1 MKKILVTV
9 LWAFLLSG
17 LYAQQDQPDIF
28 DLPEVY
34 VDVTLQSQAQLQ
46 QLAHQFSVD
55 KVVKKDGVYQVR
67 IWLGPHDYQNFL
79 NLGIKYTLYRPAEKW
94 GELTMATT
102 YEQMAS
108 WNKYPT
114 YQVYCDM
121 MDTFQTRFPSLCR
134 VDTILAA
141 TPNNHSLL
149 ACYVGS
155 NMDGHEQRPQFFYTS
170 TMHGDEQT
178 GFVMMLRLIDY
189 LLNNYTTDAQVQ
201 NIMDN
206 VDLWI
211 CPVENPDGMY
221 ARNDNTMGGSSWSG
235 SGSTRANAHGVDL
248 NRNYP
253 QAGQPAKS
261 YEPEIQGMID
271 FASQHHF
278 VMSANFHGGAELY
291 NFPWDSWTT
300 YQVSHADLDWWWYM
314 GRAFAD
320 TCHKYGSNGYFT
332 EETNGVT
339 PGGDWY
345 VIDGSRQDYMNYYQ
359 HCREVTIEISE
370 DKSPSGSQLPQ
381 FWTNLKHSLLNYIEE
396 CLNGFNG
403 TVTDSITGD
412 PLEALVFIQN
422 HDINYSEVYSHLP
435 EGKYYRPIKSGTYMV
450 TFSAEGYNSKMIQVT
465 TTDGVAQQLDVQLVP
480 EGYVPDTSG
489 GGGGGPEDAIE
500 LYASQQMLVYPDPIG
515 NVMHIRANKQWQT
528 ADAVLFDATGRQVIN
543 FKMTGETTTVD
554 VSKLAKGTYF
564 VRVYNAATNDT
575 KTITV
580 VKR

>member
-1 MKKILVTV
+1 MKRILVAV
-9 LWAFLLSG
+9 LCVFMLGG
-17 LYAQQDQPDIF
+17 LFAQPNQPDIF
-28 DLPEVY
+28 TLPEVY

-67 IWLGPHDYQNFL
+67 IWLGPRDYQNFL
-79 NLGIKYTLYRPAEKW
+79 NLGIKYTLYRPAAKW

-114 YQVYCDM
+114 YSVYCAM

-155 NMDGHEQRPQFFYTS
+155 NMSGAAQRPQFFYTS

-201 NIMDN
+201 HIMDN

-221 ARNDNTMGGSSWSG
+221 ARNDNSMGGSSWSG

-253 QAGQPAKS
+253 EVGQPAKN
-261 YEPEIQGMID
+261 YEPEIQAMMD

-300 YQVSHADLDWWWYM
+300 NQVPHADESWWWLQ

-381 FWTNLKHSLLNYIEE
+381 FWTNLKHSLLNYVEE

-403 TVTDSITGD
+403 AVTDSVTGE

-435 EGKYYRPIKSGTYMV
+435 EGKYYRPIKAGTYTV
-450 TFSAEGYNSKMIQVT
+450 TYSAEGYVSKTVQVT
-465 TTDGVAQQLDVQLVP
+465 TTDGTTQQVDVQLVP
-480 EGYVPDTSG
+480 EGYVPG
-489 GGGGGPEDAIE
+489 GGDDAVDVRS
-500 LYASQQMLVYPDPIG
+500 SQQLVVYPDPVG
-515 NVMHIRANKQWQT
+515 NVMQIRADGQWQN
-528 ADAVLFDATGRQVIN
+528 AEAVIYDATGRQVMN
-543 FKMTGETTTVD
+543 FKLTGENTSVE

-564 VRVYNAATNDT
+564 VQVRNTLTGEV
-575 KTITV
+575 KTVTV
-580 VKR
+580 VKN

>member
-9 LWAFLLSG
+9 LCAFILSG

-28 DLPEVY
+28 NLPEVY

-55 KVVKKDGVYQVR
+55 KVMKKDGAYQVR

-79 NLGIKYTLYRPAEKW
+79 NLGIKYTIYRPNTKW

-114 YQVYCDM
+114 YSVYCAM

-141 TPNNHSLL
+141 TPNSHSLL

-201 NIMDN
+201 HIMDN

-221 ARNDNTMGGSSWSG
+221 ARNDNSMGGSSWGG

-253 QAGQPAKS
+253 EVGQPTKN
-261 YEPEIQGMID
+261 YEPEIQGMMD

-278 VMSANFHGGAELY
+278 VMSANLHGGAELY

-300 YQVSHADLDWWWYM
+300 NQVSHADLDWWWYM

-359 HCREVTIEISE
+359 HCREVTLEISE

-403 TVTDSITGD
+403 TVTDSITGE

-435 EGKYYRPIKSGTYMV
+435 EGKYYRPIKSGTYTV
-450 TFSAEGYNSKMIQVT
+450 TFSADGYVSKTVQVT
-465 TTDGVAQQLDVQLVP
+465 TTDGTAQQIDVQLVP
-480 EGYVPDTSG
+480 EGYVPDPG
-489 GGGGGPEDAIE
+489 EAVE
-500 LYASQQMLVYPDPIG
+500 LFASQQLLVYPDPVG
-515 NVMHIRANKQWQT
+515 NTMNVRVNGQWQN
-528 ADAVLFDATGRQVIN
+528 AEVLVYDASGRQVMRFN
-543 FKMTGETTTVD
+543 LTGENTMVE

-564 VRVYNAATNDT
+564 VQLRNSVTGEA
-575 KTITV
+575 KTLTV
-580 VKR
+580 VKN

>member
-9 LWAFLLSG
+9 LCAFILSG

-28 DLPEVY
+28 NLPEVY

-55 KVVKKDGVYQVR
+55 KVMKKDGAYQVR

-79 NLGIKYTLYRPAEKW
+79 NLGIKYTIYRPNTKW

-114 YQVYCDM
+114 YSVYCAM

-141 TPNNHSLL
+141 TPNSHSLL

-201 NIMDN
+201 HIMDN

-221 ARNDNTMGGSSWSG
+221 ARNDNSMGGSSWGG

-253 QAGQPAKS
+253 EVGQPTKN
-261 YEPEIQGMID
+261 YEPEIQGMMD

-278 VMSANFHGGAELY
+278 VMSANLHGGAELY
-291 NFPWDSWTT
+291 NFPWDLWTT
-300 YQVSHADLDWWWYM
+300 NQVSHADLDWWWYM

-332 EETNGVT
+332 EETSGVT

-359 HCREVTIEISE
+359 HCREVTLEISE

-403 TVTDSITGD
+403 TVTDSITGE
-412 PLEALVFIQN
+412 PLEAMVFIQN

-435 EGKYYRPIKSGTYMV
+435 EGKYYRPIKSGTYTV
-450 TFSAEGYNSKMIQVT
+450 TFSADGYVSKTVQVT
-465 TTDGVAQQLDVQLVP
+465 TTDGTAQQIDVQLVP
-480 EGYVPDTSG
+480 EGYVPDPG
-489 GGGGGPEDAIE
+489 EAVE
-500 LYASQQMLVYPDPIG
+500 LFASQQLLVYPDPVG
-515 NVMHIRANKQWQT
+515 NTMNVRVNGQWQN
-528 ADAVLFDATGRQVIN
+528 AEVLVYDASGRQVMRFN
-543 FKMTGETTTVD
+543 LTGENTMVE

-564 VRVYNAATNDT
+564 VQLRNSVTGEA
-575 KTITV
+575 KTLTV
-580 VKR
+580 VKN

>member
-1 MKKILVTV
+1 MKK
-9 LWAFLLSG
+9 FLLAVLCTFLFCG
-17 LYAQQDQPDIF
+17 LFAQQNQTSIF
-28 DLPEVY
+28 SLPEAY
-34 VDVTLQSQAQLQ
+34 VDVTLHSPAQLQ

-79 NLGIKYTLYRPAEKW
+79 NLGIKYTLYQPAEKW

-114 YQVYCDM
+114 YSVYCAM

-134 VDTILAA
+134 VDTILAS

-155 NMDGHEQRPQFFYTS
+155 NLDGAQQRPQFFYTS

-189 LLNNYTTDAQVQ
+189 LLNNYTTDPQVQ
-201 NIMDN
+201 HIMDN

-221 ARNDNTMGGSSWSG
+221 ASSDNSMGGG
-235 SGSTRANAHGVDL
+235 SYWNPGSTRSNANGVDL

-253 QAGQPAKS
+253 EVGQPAKS
-261 YEPEIQGMID
+261 YEPEIQGMMD

-278 VMSANFHGGAELY
+278 VMSANFHGGSELY
-291 NFPWDSWTT
+291 NFPWDSWTS
-300 YQVSHADLDWWWYM
+300 YQVPHADESWWWLM

-320 TCHKYGSNGYFT
+320 TCHKYGSNGYFMD
-332 EETNGVT
+332 EDNGVT

-381 FWTNLKHSLLNYIEE
+381 FWNSLKHSLLNYIEE

-403 TVTDSITGD
+403 TVTDSITGE

-435 EGKYYRPIKSGTYMV
+435 EGKYYRPIKAGSYSVTY
-450 TFSAEGYNSKMIQVT
+450 SAEGYVSKTVQVT
-465 TTDGVAQQLDVQLVP
+465 TTDGAAQQVDVQLVP
-480 EGYVPDTSG
+480 EGYVPG
-489 GGGGGPEDAIE
+489 GGEAVE
-500 LYASQQMLVYPDPIG
+500 LHAFQQLLVYPDPVG
-515 NVMHIRANKQWQT
+515 NTMNVRVSGQWQN
-528 ADAVLFDATGRQVIN
+528 AEAVIYDATGRQVLGFN
-543 FKMTGETTTVD
+543 LTGENTSVD
-554 VSKLAKGTYF
+554 VSKLTKGSYFLQVRNNVTGEAKTL
-564 VRVYNAATNDT
+564 
-575 KTITV
+575 TV
-580 VKR
+580 VKN

>member
-1 MKKILVTV
+1 MKKFLGAILCSFM
-9 LWAFLLSG
+9 LCG
-17 LYAQQDQPDIF
+17 LFAQQNQPPLF
-28 DLPEVY
+28 SMPEAY
-34 VDVTLQSQAQLQ
+34 VDVTLQSPAQLQ

-55 KVVKKDGVYQVR
+55 KVVKNNGVYQVR
-67 IWLGPHDYQNFL
+67 LWLGPHDYQNFL
-79 NLGIKYTLYRPAEKW
+79 NLGIAYTLYRRDGKW

-114 YQVYCDM
+114 YSVYCAM
-121 MDTFQTRFPSLCR
+121 LDTFQRRFPTLCR

-141 TPNNHSLL
+141 TPNNHSLF

-155 NMDGHEQRPQFFYTS
+155 NLDGSEQRPQFFYTS

-178 GFVMMLRLIDY
+178 GFVMLLHLIDY
-189 LLNNYTTDAQVQ
+189 LLNNYTTDPQAQH
-201 NIMDN
+201 IMDN

-221 ARNDNTMGGSSWSG
+221 ARSDNSMGGASWSG

-253 QAGQPAKS
+253 EVGQPAKN

-278 VMSANFHGGAELY
+278 VMSANLHGGAELY
-291 NFPWDSWTT
+291 NFPWDYWTT
-300 YQVSHADLDWWWYM
+300 NQVPHADESWWWLM

-320 TCHKYGSNGYFT
+320 TCHEYGSNGYFT
-332 EETNGVT
+332 EEYDGVT

-359 HCREVTIEISE
+359 HCREVTLEISE

-381 FWTNLKHSLLNYIEE
+381 FWTSLKHSLLNYIEE

-403 TVTDSITGD
+403 TVTDSVTGE

-435 EGKYYRPIKSGTYMV
+435 EGKYYRPIKAGTYTV
-450 TFSAEGYNSKMIQVT
+450 TYSAEGYVSKTVQVT
-465 TTDGVAQQLDVQLVP
+465 TTDGTAQQVDVQLVP
-480 EGYVPDTSG
+480 EGYVAV
-489 GGGGGPEDAIE
+489 DAHS
-500 LYASQQMLVYPDPIG
+500 LQQLLVYPDPVG
-515 NVMHIRANKQWQT
+515 NTMNIRADGQWQN
-528 ADAVLFDATGRQVIN
+528 AEAVIYDATGRQVLS
-543 FKMTGETTTVD
+543 FTLAGENTSVD
-554 VSKLAKGTYF
+554 VTKLAKGSYF
-564 VRVYNAATNDT
+564 VQVRNTATGEV
-575 KTITV
+575 KTVTV
-580 VKR
+580 VKN

>member
-9 LWAFLLSG
+9 LCAFILSG

-28 DLPEVY
+28 NLPEVY

-55 KVVKKDGVYQVR
+55 KVMKKDGAYQVR

-79 NLGIKYTLYRPAEKW
+79 NLGIKYTIYRPNTKW

-114 YQVYCDM
+114 YSVYCAM

-141 TPNNHSLL
+141 TPNSHSLL

-201 NIMDN
+201 HIMDN

-221 ARNDNTMGGSSWSG
+221 ARNDNSMGGSSWGG

-253 QAGQPAKS
+253 EVGQPTKN
-261 YEPEIQGMID
+261 YEPEIQGMMD

-278 VMSANFHGGAELY
+278 VMSANLHGGAELY

-300 YQVSHADLDWWWYM
+300 NQVSHADLDWWWYM

-359 HCREVTIEISE
+359 HCREVTLEISE

-403 TVTDSITGD
+403 TVTDSITGE
-412 PLEALVFIQN
+412 PLEAMVFIQN

-435 EGKYYRPIKSGTYMV
+435 EGKYYRPIKSGTYTV
-450 TFSAEGYNSKMIQVT
+450 TFSADGYVSKTIQVT
-465 TTDGVAQQLDVQLVP
+465 TTDGTAQQIDVQLVP
-480 EGYVPDTSG
+480 EGYVPG
-489 GGGGGPEDAIE
+489 GEESVDVR
-500 LYASQQMLVYPDPIG
+500 LSQQLMVYPDPIG
-515 NVMHIRANKQWQT
+515 SVMQIRASGQWQT
-528 ADAVLFDATGRQVIN
+528 SEVAVFDATGRQVMSFN
-543 FKMTGETTTVD
+543 LTGENTTVE

-564 VRVYNAATNDT
+564 VQLRNIVTGEA
-575 KTITV
+575 KTLTV
-580 VKR
+580 VKN

>member
-1 MKKILVTV
+1 MKKILVIV
-9 LWAFLLSG
+9 LCAFMLSG

-28 DLPEVY
+28 NLPEVY

-55 KVVKKDGVYQVR
+55 KVVKKDGAYQVR

-79 NLGIKYTLYRPAEKW
+79 NLGIKYTLYRPDGKW
-94 GELTMATT
+94 GELTMANS

-121 MDTFQTRFPSLCR
+121 LDTFQTRFPSLCH

-141 TPNNHSLL
+141 TPNNHSLF
-149 ACYVGS
+149 ACHLGS
-155 NMDGHEQRPQFFYTS
+155 NLDGAQQRPQFFYTS

-189 LLNNYTTDAQVQ
+189 LLNNYTTDPQVQ

-221 ARNDNTMGGSSWSG
+221 ARNDNSMGGSSWGG

-248 NRNYP
+248 NRSYP
-253 QAGQPAKS
+253 VIGQPTKS
-261 YEPEIQGMID
+261 YEPEIQGMMD

-291 NFPWDSWTT
+291 NFPWDYWTT
-300 YQVSHADLDWWWYM
+300 NQVAHADESWWWLM

-359 HCREVTIEISE
+359 HCREVTLEISE
-370 DKSPSGSQLPQ
+370 NKSPSGSNLPQ

-396 CLNGFNG
+396 CLYGFNG
-403 TVTDSITGD
+403 AVTDSVTGE

-435 EGKYYRPIKSGTYMV
+435 EGKYYRPIKSGTYTV
-450 TFSAEGYNSKMIQVT
+450 TFSADGYVSKTIQVT
-465 TTDGVAQQLDVQLVP
+465 TTDGTAQQIDVQLVP
-480 EGYVPDTSG
+480 EGYVPDSG
-489 GGGGGPEDAIE
+489 EAVE
-500 LYASQQMLVYPDPIG
+500 LFASHQLLVYPDPVG
-515 NVMHIRANKQWQT
+515 NVMHIRADGQWQN
-528 ADAVLFDATGRQVIN
+528 AEAMVYDATGRQVMN
-543 FKMTGETTTVD
+543 FNLSGENTSVD

-564 VRVYNAATNDT
+564 VRVRNSATGEA
-575 KTITV
+575 KTMTI
-580 VKR
+580 VKN

>member
-9 LWAFLLSG
+9 LCAFILSG

-28 DLPEVY
+28 NLPEVY

-55 KVVKKDGVYQVR
+55 KVMKKDGAYQVR

-79 NLGIKYTLYRPAEKW
+79 NLGIKYTIYRPNTKW

-114 YQVYCDM
+114 YSVYCAM

-141 TPNNHSLL
+141 TPNSHSLL

-201 NIMDN
+201 HIMDN

-221 ARNDNTMGGSSWSG
+221 ARNDNSMGGSSWGG

-253 QAGQPAKS
+253 EVGQPTKN
-261 YEPEIQGMID
+261 YEPEIQGMMD

-278 VMSANFHGGAELY
+278 VMSANLHGGAELY

-300 YQVSHADLDWWWYM
+300 NQVSHADLDWWWYM

-359 HCREVTIEISE
+359 HCREVTLEISE

-403 TVTDSITGD
+403 TVTDSITRE
-412 PLEALVFIQN
+412 PLEAMVFIQN

-435 EGKYYRPIKSGTYMV
+435 EGKYYRPIKSGTYTV
-450 TFSAEGYNSKMIQVT
+450 TFSADGYVSKTIQVT
-465 TTDGVAQQLDVQLVP
+465 TTDGTAQQIDVQLVP
-480 EGYVPDTSG
+480 EGYVPG
-489 GGGGGPEDAIE
+489 GEESVDVR
-500 LYASQQMLVYPDPIG
+500 LSQQLMVYPDPIG
-515 NVMHIRANKQWQT
+515 SVMQIRASGQWQT
-528 ADAVLFDATGRQVIN
+528 SEVAVFDATGRQVMSFN
-543 FKMTGETTTVD
+543 LTGENTTVE

-564 VRVYNAATNDT
+564 VQLRNIVTGEA
-575 KTITV
+575 KTLTV
-580 VKR
+580 VKN

>member
-1 MKKILVTV
+1 MLTV
-9 LWAFLLSG
+9 FSFFAVALWAQEGRSVLFS
-17 LYAQQDQPDIF
+17 Y
-28 DLPEVY
+28 PEAY
-34 VDVTLQSQAQLQ
+34 VNVNLKSQKELQTLAR
-46 QLAHQFSVD
+46 QFSVD
-55 KVVKKDGVYQVR
+55 KVVENDGEYQVR
-67 IWLGPHDYQNFL
+67 LWLGPHDYESFL
-79 NLGIKYTLYRPAEKW
+79 SLGIPYTLYKSESKY
-94 GELTMATT
+94 GELSMATT

-114 YQVYCDM
+114 YSVYCAM

-155 NMDGHEQRPQFFYTS
+155 NLSGTVQRPQFFYTS
-170 TMHGDEQT
+170 TMHGDEQL

-189 LLNNYTTDAQVQ
+189 LLNNYMTDPQVQ
-201 NIMDN
+201 YIMDN

-221 ARNDNTMGGSSWSG
+221 ATSDNTMGGWSWGG

-253 QAGQPAKS
+253 EVGQSTKN
-261 YEPEIQGMID
+261 YEPEIQAMMD

-291 NFPWDSWTT
+291 NFPWDSWTVV
-300 YQVSHADLDWWWYM
+300 QNAHADLDWWWLM

-320 TCHKYGSNGYFT
+320 TCHHYGSNGYFT

-339 PGGDWY
+339 PGGNWY

-370 DKSPSGSQLPQ
+370 DKSPSASELPQ
-381 FWTNLKHSLLNYIEE
+381 FWTNLKHSLLNYVEE

-403 TVTDSITGD
+403 TVTDSITGE
-412 PLEALVFIQN
+412 PLEAEVFIQN
-422 HDINYSEVYSHLP
+422 HDINNSEVYSHLP
-435 EGKYYRPIKSGTYMV
+435 EGKYYRPVKAGHYNVS
-450 TFSAEGYNSKMIQVT
+450 FSAEGYVSKTVQVT
-465 TTDGVAQQLDVQLVP
+465 TVDGIAQLVDVQLVP

-489 GGGGGPEDAIE
+489 SGEGGGDEQAIINH
-500 LYASQQMLVYPDPIG
+500 ASRQFVVYPDPVG
-515 NVMHIRANKQWQT
+515 GVMHIKAADCWQS
-528 ADAVLFDATGRQVIN
+528 AEVVIYDIAGCQKFN
-543 FKMTGETTTVD
+543 FKLTGETTTVD
-554 VSKLAKGTYF
+554 VSNLAKGVYF
-564 VRVYNAATNDT
+564 VRVRNTDTNDT
-575 KTITV
+575 QTIPV
-580 VKR
+580 IKN

>member
-1 MKKILVTV
+1 MKK
-9 LWAFLLSG
+9 FLLAVLCTFLFCG
-17 LYAQQDQPDIF
+17 LFAQQNQTSIF
-28 DLPEVY
+28 SLPEAY
-34 VDVTLQSQAQLQ
+34 VDVTLHSPAQLQ

-79 NLGIKYTLYRPAEKW
+79 NLGIKYTLYQPTEKW
-94 GELTMATT
+94 GELSMATT

-114 YQVYCDM
+114 YSVYCAM
-121 MDTFQTRFPSLCR
+121 MDTFQHRFPTLCR

-149 ACYVGS
+149 ACYVGG
-155 NMDGHEQRPQFFYTS
+155 NLNGAQQRPQFFYTS

-189 LLNNYTTDAQVQ
+189 LLNNYTTDPQVQ
-201 NIMDN
+201 HIMDN

-221 ARNDNTMGGSSWSG
+221 ASSDNTMGGWSWSG
-235 SGSTRANAHGVDL
+235 SGSTRANANGVDL

-253 QAGQPAKS
+253 EVGQPAKN
-261 YEPEIQGMID
+261 YEPEIQAMID

-291 NFPWDSWTT
+291 NFPWDSWT
-300 YQVSHADLDWWWYM
+300 VSQNPHADLDWWWFQ
-314 GRAFAD
+314 GRVFAD

-370 DKSPSGSQLPQ
+370 DKSPSASQLPQ
-381 FWTNLKHSLLNYIEE
+381 FWNSLKHSLLNYVEE

-403 TVTDSITGD
+403 TVTDSITGA
-412 PLEALVFIQN
+412 PLEAEVFIQN
-422 HDINYSEVYSHLP
+422 HDIKFSEVYSYFP
-435 EGKYYRPIKSGTYMV
+435 EGKYYRPIKSGAYTV
-450 TFSAEGYNSKMIQVT
+450 TFSAEGYVSKTIQVT
-465 TTDGVAQQLDVQLVP
+465 TVDGSAQQVDVQLVP
-480 EGYVPDTSG
+480 EGYVPG
-489 GGGGGPEDAIE
+489 GDAVN
-500 LYASQQMLVYPDPIG
+500 AVAQQQLLVYPDPVG
-515 NVMHIRANKQWQT
+515 NVMHIRADGQWLT
-528 ADAVLFDATGRQVIN
+528 SDAVMYDATGRQVLN
-543 FKMTGETTTVD
+543 FKMEGKNATVD
-554 VSKLAKGTYF
+554 VSKLATGTYF
-564 VRVYNAATNDT
+564 VRFRNTAIGDS

-580 VKR
+580 VKK

>member
-1 MKKILVTV
+1 MKKFFVAV
-9 LWAFLLSG
+9 LCLFTLCG
-17 LYAQQDQPDIF
+17 LFAQQNQPSLF
-28 DLPEVY
+28 SLPEAY
-34 VDVTLQSQAQLQ
+34 VDVTLQSPAQLQ

-55 KVVKKDGVYQVR
+55 KVVKNNGVYQVR
-67 IWLGPHDYQNFL
+67 LWLGPRDYQNFL
-79 NLGIKYTLYRPAEKW
+79 DLGINYSLTPRTSRW

-108 WNKYPT
+108 WNRYPT
-114 YQVYCDM
+114 YSVYCAM
-121 MDTFQTRFPSLCR
+121 LDTFQRRFPTLCR

-141 TPNNHSLL
+141 TPNNHSLF

-155 NMDGHEQRPQFFYTS
+155 NLDGSEQRPQFFYTS

-178 GFVMMLRLIDY
+178 GFVMMLHLIDY
-189 LLNNYTTDAQVQ
+189 LLNNYTTDSQVQ
-201 NIMDN
+201 HIMDN

-221 ARNDNTMGGSSWSG
+221 ARNDNSMGGSSWSG

-253 QAGQPAKS
+253 EVGQPAKN

-271 FASQHHF
+271 FATQHHF
-278 VMSANFHGGAELY
+278 VMSANLHGGAELY

-300 YQVSHADLDWWWYM
+300 NQVPHADESWWWLM

-320 TCHKYGSNGYFT
+320 TCHRYGSNGYFT
-332 EETNGVT
+332 EENNGVT

-359 HCREVTIEISE
+359 HCREVTLEISE

-381 FWTNLKHSLLNYIEE
+381 FWTSLKHSLLNYIEE

-403 TVTDSITGD
+403 TVTDSVTGE

-435 EGKYYRPIKSGTYMV
+435 EGKYYRPIKAGTYTV
-450 TFSAEGYNSKMIQVT
+450 TYSAEGYVSKTVQVT
-465 TTDGVAQQLDVQLVP
+465 TTDGTAQQVDVQLVP
-480 EGYVPDTSG
+480 EGYVAV
-489 GGGGGPEDAIE
+489 DAYS
-500 LYASQQMLVYPDPIG
+500 LQQLLVYPDPVG
-515 NVMHIRANKQWQT
+515 NTMNIRADGQWQN
-528 ADAVLFDATGRQVIN
+528 AEAVIYDATGRQVLSFN
-543 FKMTGETTTVD
+543 LTGENTSVD
-554 VSKLAKGTYF
+554 VSKLAKGSYF
-564 VRVYNAATNDT
+564 LQVRNNVTGEA
-575 KTITV
+575 KTLTV
-580 VKR
+580 VKN

>member
-1 MKKILVTV
+1 MRKFFVAVICS
-9 LWAFLLSG
+9 FLFCG
-17 LYAQQDQPDIF
+17 LFAQQNQTPLF
-28 DLPEVY
+28 SLPEAY
-34 VDVTLQSQAQLQ
+34 VDVTLQSPVQLQ

-55 KVVKKDGVYQVR
+55 KVKKNIGAYQVR
-67 IWLGPHDYQNFL
+67 LWLGPQDYQNFL
-79 NLGIKYTLYRPAEKW
+79 DLGIPYVLSPRNAKY
-94 GELTMATT
+94 GELSMATT

-114 YQVYCDM
+114 YSVYCAM
-121 MDTFQTRFPSLCR
+121 MDTFQRRFPTLCR

-141 TPNNHSLL
+141 TPNSHSLF

-155 NMDGHEQRPQFFYTS
+155 NLDGSVQRPQFFYTS

-178 GFVMMLRLIDY
+178 GFVMMLHLIDY

-221 ARNDNTMGGSSWSG
+221 ASSDNTMGGWSWSG
-235 SGSTRANAHGVDL
+235 SGSTRANANGVDL

-253 QAGQPAKS
+253 EVGQPAKN
-261 YEPEIQGMID
+261 YEPEIQAMID

-291 NFPWDSWTT
+291 NFPWDSWT
-300 YQVSHADLDWWWYM
+300 VSQNPHADLDWWWLQ

-370 DKSPSGSQLPQ
+370 DKSPSASQLPQ
-381 FWTNLKHSLLNYIEE
+381 FWNSLKHSLLNYVEE

-403 TVTDSITGD
+403 TVTDSITGA
-412 PLEALVFIQN
+412 PLEAEVFIQN
-422 HDINYSEVYSHLP
+422 HDINFSEVYSYLP
-435 EGKYYRPIKSGTYMV
+435 EGKYYRPIKSGTYTV
-450 TFSAEGYNSKMIQVT
+450 TFSAEGYVSKTIQVT
-465 TTDGVAQQLDVQLVP
+465 TVDGSAQQVDVQLVP
-480 EGYVPDTSG
+480 EGYVPG
-489 GGGGGPEDAIE
+489 GGEAVNAVI
-500 LYASQQMLVYPDPIG
+500 QQQLLVYPDPVG
-515 NVMHIRANKQWQT
+515 NVMHIRADGQWQT
-528 ADAVLFDATGRQVIN
+528 SDAVMYDATGRQVLN
-543 FKMTGETTTVD
+543 FKMAGENTIVD
-554 VSKLAKGTYF
+554 VSKLATGTYF
-564 VRVYNAATNDT
+564 VRFRNTATGDS

>member
-9 LWAFLLSG
+9 LCAFILSG

-28 DLPEVY
+28 NLPEVY

-55 KVVKKDGVYQVR
+55 KVMKKDGAYQVR

-79 NLGIKYTLYRPAEKW
+79 NLGIKYTIYRPNTKW

-114 YQVYCDM
+114 YSVYCAM

-141 TPNNHSLL
+141 TPNSHSLL

-201 NIMDN
+201 HIMDN

-221 ARNDNTMGGSSWSG
+221 ARNDNSMGGSSWGG

-253 QAGQPAKS
+253 EVGQPTKN
-261 YEPEIQGMID
+261 YEPEILGMMD

-278 VMSANFHGGAELY
+278 VMSANLHGGAELY

-300 YQVSHADLDWWWYM
+300 NQVSHADLDWWWYM

-359 HCREVTIEISE
+359 HCREVTLEISE

-403 TVTDSITGD
+403 TVTDSITGE
-412 PLEALVFIQN
+412 PLEAMVFIQN

-435 EGKYYRPIKSGTYMV
+435 EGKYYRPIKSGTYTV
-450 TFSAEGYNSKMIQVT
+450 TFSADGYVSKTVQVT
-465 TTDGVAQQLDVQLVP
+465 TTDGTAQQIDVQLVP
-480 EGYVPDTSG
+480 EGYVPDPG
-489 GGGGGPEDAIE
+489 EAVE
-500 LYASQQMLVYPDPIG
+500 LFASQQLLVYPDPVG
-515 NVMHIRANKQWQT
+515 NTMNVRVNGQWQN
-528 ADAVLFDATGRQVIN
+528 AEVLVYDASGRQVMRFN
-543 FKMTGETTTVD
+543 LTGENTTVE

-564 VRVYNAATNDT
+564 VQLRNIVTGEA
-575 KTITV
+575 KTLTV
-580 VKR
+580 VKN

>member
-1 MKKILVTV
+1 MKKILVIV
-9 LWAFLLSG
+9 LCAFMLGG

-55 KVVKKDGVYQVR
+55 KVIKTDGDFHVR
-67 IWLGPHDYQNFL
+67 LWLGSRDYQSFL
-79 NLGIKYTLYRPAEKW
+79 NLGIPYVFSSRGAKY
-94 GELTMATT
+94 GELSMATT
-102 YEQMAS
+102 YEQMSS

-114 YQVYCDM
+114 YSVYCAM
-121 MDTFQTRFPSLCR
+121 MDTFQTRFPSLCK

-141 TPNNHSLL
+141 TPNNHSLF
-149 ACYVGS
+149 ACHLGS
-155 NMDGHEQRPQFFYTS
+155 NLDLSEQRPQFFYTS

-189 LLNNYTTDAQVQ
+189 MLNNYYTDAQVR

-221 ARNDNTMGGSSWSG
+221 ATSDNTMGGWSWGG

-253 QAGQPAKS
+253 AVGQPAKS
-261 YEPEIQGMID
+261 YEPEIQGMMD

-291 NFPWDSWTT
+291 NFPWDSWT
-300 YQVSHADLDWWWYM
+300 VSQNPHADLEWWWM
-314 GRAFAD
+314 QGRVFAD
-320 TCHKYGSNGYFT
+320 TCHKYGSSGYFT
-332 EETNGVT
+332 EENNGVT

-381 FWTNLKHSLLNYIEE
+381 FWASLKHSLLNYVEE

-403 TVTDSITGD
+403 TVTDSITGE
-412 PLEALVFIQN
+412 PLEAQVYIQN
-422 HDINYSEVYSHLP
+422 HDMNFSEVYSYLP
-435 EGKYYRPIKSGTYMV
+435 EGKYYRPIKSGTYNV
-450 TFSAEGYNSKMIQVT
+450 TYSAEGYVSKTIQVT
-465 TTDGVAQQLDVQLVP
+465 TTDGMAQQIDVQLVP
-480 EGYVPDTSG
+480 EGYVPDPG
-489 GGGGGPEDAIE
+489 EAVE
-500 LYASQQMLVYPDPIG
+500 LFVSQQLLIYPDPVG
-515 NVMHIRANKQWQT
+515 NTMNVRVNEQWQN
-528 ADAVLFDATGRQVIN
+528 AEAMVFDATGRQVMSFN
-543 FKMTGETTTVD
+543 LTGENTTVD
-554 VSKLAKGTYF
+554 VSKLTKGTYF
-564 VRVYNAATNDT
+564 MCVHNAATNEN

-580 VKR
+580 VKK

>member
-1 MKKILVTV
+1 MKKLLVTI
-9 LWAFLLSG
+9 LYSFLLSG
-17 LYAQQDQPDIF
+17 LFAQQNQPDLF
-28 DLPEVY
+28 SLPEVY
-34 VDVTLQSQAQLQ
+34 VDVTLKSPAQLQ

-55 KVVKKDGVYQVR
+55 KVVKNNGVFQVR
-67 IWLGPHDYQNFL
+67 LWLGPHDYQNFL
-79 NLGIKYTLYRPAEKW
+79 NLGMNYSLAPRDAKW
-94 GELTMATT
+94 GELSMATT
-102 YEQMAS
+102 YEQMSS

-114 YQVYCDM
+114 YSVYCAM
-121 MDTFQTRFPSLCR
+121 LDTFRTRFPSLCH

-141 TPNNHSLL
+141 TPNNHSLF
-149 ACYVGS
+149 ACHLGS
-155 NMDGHEQRPQFFYTS
+155 NLDGVQQRPQFFYTS

-201 NIMDN
+201 NIMDH

-221 ARNDNTMGGSSWSG
+221 ASSDNSMGGG
-235 SGSTRANAHGVDL
+235 SYWNPGSTRANAHNVDL
-248 NRNYP
+248 NRSYP
-253 QAGQPAKS
+253 EIGQPTKS
-261 YEPEIQGMID
+261 YEPEIQGMMD

-291 NFPWDSWTT
+291 NFPWDYWTT
-300 YQVSHADLDWWWYM
+300 NQMPHADLDWWWYM

-403 TVTDSITGD
+403 TVTDSVTGE
-412 PLEALVFIQN
+412 PLEAMVFIHN
-422 HDINYSEVYSHLP
+422 HDINYSEVYSYLP
-435 EGKYYRPIKSGTYMV
+435 EGKYYRPIKAGTYTV
-450 TFSAEGYNSKMIQVT
+450 TYSAEGYVSKTIQVT
-465 TTDGVAQQLDVQLVP
+465 TTDGTAQQIDVQLVP
-480 EGYVPDTSG
+480 EGYVPG
-489 GGGGGPEDAIE
+489 GGGEEAVE
-500 LYASQQMLVYPDPIG
+500 LHASRQLLVYPDPVG
-515 NVMHIRANKQWQT
+515 NVMHIRADGQWQT
-528 ADAVLFDATGRQVIN
+528 AEAVVFDATGRQVIN
-543 FKMTGETTTVD
+543 FNLTGENTTVE
-554 VSKLAKGTYF
+554 VSRLAKGTYF
-564 VRVYNAATNDT
+564 VQVRNTLTGAV
-575 KTITV
+575 KTLTV
-580 VKR
+580 VKN

>member
-1 MKKILVTV
+1 MKKLLVTV
-9 LWAFLLSG
+9 LCWFMLCG
-17 LYAQQDQPDIF
+17 LFAQQNQT
-28 DLPEVY
+28 DLFSLREAY

-55 KVVKKDGVYQVR
+55 KVVKKDGAYQVR
-67 IWLGPHDYQNFL
+67 VWLGPHDYQNFL
-79 NLGIKYTLYRPAEKW
+79 NLGIAYTLYQQDGKW

-155 NMDGHEQRPQFFYTS
+155 NLDGTEQRPQFFYTS

-201 NIMDN
+201 NILDN

-221 ARNDNTMGGSSWSG
+221 ARNDNSMGGSSWGG

-248 NRNYP
+248 NRSYP
-253 QAGQPAKS
+253 VIGQPAKS
-261 YEPEIQGMID
+261 YEPEIQGMMD

-291 NFPWDSWTT
+291 NFPWDYWTT
-300 YQVSHADLDWWWYM
+300 NQVAHADESWWWLM

-359 HCREVTIEISE
+359 HCREVTLEISE
-370 DKSPSGSQLPQ
+370 NKSPSGSNLPQ

-396 CLNGFNG
+396 CLYGFNG
-403 TVTDSITGD
+403 AVTDSVTGE

-435 EGKYYRPIKSGTYMV
+435 EGKYYRPIKAGTYTV
-450 TFSAEGYNSKMIQVT
+450 TYSAEGYVSKTVQVT
-465 TTDGVAQQLDVQLVP
+465 TTDGTAQQVDVQLVP
-480 EGYVPDTSG
+480 EGYVPG
-489 GGGGGPEDAIE
+489 GGDDAVDVRS
-500 LYASQQMLVYPDPIG
+500 SQQLLVYPDPVG
-515 NVMHIRANKQWQT
+515 NVMQIRADGQWQN
-528 ADAVLFDATGRQVIN
+528 AEAVVFDANGRQVMN
-543 FKMTGETTTVD
+543 FNLTGENTSVD

-564 VRVYNAATNDT
+564 IRVRNSAIGEA
-575 KTITV
+575 KTLTV
-580 VKR
+580 VKN

>member
-1 MKKILVTV
+1 MKKFLGVILCS
-9 LWAFLLSG
+9 LMLCG
-17 LYAQQDQPDIF
+17 LFAQQNQPSLF
-28 DLPEVY
+28 SMPEAY
-34 VDVTLQSQAQLQ
+34 VDVILQSPAQLQ

-55 KVVKKDGVYQVR
+55 KVVKNNGVYQVR
-67 IWLGPHDYQNFL
+67 LWLGPHDYQNFL
-79 NLGIKYTLYRPAEKW
+79 NLGIAYTLYRRDGKW

-114 YQVYCDM
+114 YSVYCAM
-121 MDTFQTRFPSLCR
+121 LDTFQRRFPTLCR

-141 TPNNHSLL
+141 TPNNHSLF

-155 NMDGHEQRPQFFYTS
+155 NLDGSEQRPQFFYTS

-178 GFVMMLRLIDY
+178 GFVMMLHLIDY
-189 LLNNYTTDAQVQ
+189 LLNNYTTDSQVQ
-201 NIMDN
+201 HIMDN

-221 ARNDNTMGGSSWSG
+221 ARNDNSMGGSSWSG

-253 QAGQPAKS
+253 EVGQPAKN

-271 FASQHHF
+271 FATQHHF
-278 VMSANFHGGAELY
+278 VMSANLHGGAELY
-291 NFPWDSWTT
+291 NFPWDYWTT
-300 YQVSHADLDWWWYM
+300 NQVPHADESWWWLM

-320 TCHKYGSNGYFT
+320 TCHRYGSNGYFT
-332 EETNGVT
+332 EENNGVT

-359 HCREVTIEISE
+359 HCREVTLEISE

-381 FWTNLKHSLLNYIEE
+381 FWTSLKHSLLNYIEE

-403 TVTDSITGD
+403 TVTDSVTGE

-422 HDINYSEVYSHLP
+422 HDINYSEVYSHFP
-435 EGKYYRPIKSGTYMV
+435 EGKYYRPIKSGTYSV
-450 TFSAEGYNSKMIQVT
+450 TYSAEGYVPKTVQVT
-465 TTDGVAQQLDVQLVP
+465 TTDGTAQQVDVQLVP
-480 EGYVPDTSG
+480 EGYVAV
-489 GGGGGPEDAIE
+489 DAHS
-500 LYASQQMLVYPDPIG
+500 LQQLLVYPDPVG
-515 NVMHIRANKQWQT
+515 NVMNLCADGQWQN
-528 ADAVLFDATGRQVIN
+528 AEAIIYDATGRQMLS
-543 FKMTGETTTVD
+543 FTLSGETTSVD

-564 VRVYNAATNDT
+564 VQVRNTATGEV
-575 KTITV
+575 KTMTI
-580 VKR
+580 VKN

>member
-1 MKKILVTV
+1 MKK
-9 LWAFLLSG
+9 FLLAVLCTFLFCG
-17 LYAQQDQPDIF
+17 LFAQQNQTSLF
-28 DLPEVY
+28 SLPEAY
-34 VDVTLQSQAQLQ
+34 VNVTLHSPAQLQ

-79 NLGIKYTLYRPAEKW
+79 NLGIKYTLYRPTEKW

-114 YQVYCDM
+114 YSVYCAM

-134 VDTILAA
+134 VDTILAS

-155 NMDGHEQRPQFFYTS
+155 NLDGAQQRPQFFYTS

-189 LLNNYTTDAQVQ
+189 LLNNYTTDPQVQ
-201 NIMDN
+201 HIMDN

-221 ARNDNTMGGSSWSG
+221 ASSDNSMGGG
-235 SGSTRANAHGVDL
+235 SYWNPGSTRSNANGVDL

-253 QAGQPAKS
+253 EVGQPAKS
-261 YEPEIQGMID
+261 YEPEIQGMME

-278 VMSANFHGGAELY
+278 VMSANFHGGSELY
-291 NFPWDSWTT
+291 NFPWDSWTS
-300 YQVSHADLDWWWYM
+300 YQVPHADESWWWLM

-320 TCHKYGSNGYFT
+320 TCHKYGSNGYFMD
-332 EETNGVT
+332 EDDGVT

-359 HCREVTIEISE
+359 HCREVTLEISE
-370 DKSPSGSQLPQ
+370 DKSPSASQLPQ
-381 FWTNLKHSLLNYIEE
+381 FWTSLKHSMLNYIEE

-403 TVTDSITGD
+403 TVTDSITGE

-422 HDINYSEVYSHLP
+422 YDINYSEVYSHLP
-435 EGKYYRPIKSGTYMV
+435 EGKYYRPIKAGTYNV
-450 TFSAEGYNSKMIQVT
+450 TYSAEGYVSKTVQVT
-465 TTDGVAQQLDVQLVP
+465 TTDFTAQQVNVQLVP
-480 EGYVPDTSG
+480 EGGTGQHAV
-489 GGGGGPEDAIE
+489 DAQM
-500 LYASQQMLVYPDPIG
+500 SQVVIYPDPVG
-515 NVMHIRANKQWQT
+515 NVMHVKMDGLWQ
-528 ADAVLFDATGRQVIN
+528 AAEAVIYDATGRQVIGFN
-543 FKMTGETTTVD
+543 LTSENTTVE
-554 VSKLAKGTYF
+554 VSNLAKGTYF
-564 VRVYNAATNDT
+564 VQFRNIVTGEV
-575 KTITV
+575 KTLTV
-580 VKR
+580 VKN

>member
-1 MKKILVTV
+1 MRKFFVAV
-9 LWAFLLSG
+9 LCSFLLCG
-17 LYAQQDQPDIF
+17 LYAQQNQPSLF
-28 DLPEVY
+28 SLPEAY
-34 VDVTLQSQAQLQ
+34 VDVTLQSPVQLQ

-55 KVVKKDGVYQVR
+55 KVVKNNGAFQVR
-67 IWLGPHDYQNFL
+67 LWLGPHDYQNFL
-79 NLGIKYTLYRPAEKW
+79 DLGIPYVLSPRNAKY
-94 GELTMATT
+94 GELSMATT

-114 YQVYCDM
+114 YSVYCAM

-155 NMDGHEQRPQFFYTS
+155 NLDGSVQRPQFFYTS

-189 LLNNYTTDAQVQ
+189 LLNNYTTDPQVQ
-201 NIMDN
+201 HIMDN

-221 ARNDNTMGGSSWSG
+221 ASSDNTMGGWSWSG
-235 SGSTRANAHGVDL
+235 SGSTRANANGVDL

-253 QAGQPAKS
+253 EVGQPAKN
-261 YEPEIQGMID
+261 YEPEIQAMID
-271 FASQHHF
+271 FASQHNF

-291 NFPWDSWTT
+291 NFPWDSWT
-300 YQVSHADLDWWWYM
+300 VSQNPHADLDWWWFQ
-314 GRAFAD
+314 GRVFAD

-370 DKSPSGSQLPQ
+370 DKSPSASQLPQ
-381 FWTNLKHSLLNYIEE
+381 FWNSLKHSLLNYVEE

-403 TVTDSITGD
+403 TVTDSITGE
-412 PLEALVFIQN
+412 PLEALVTIQN

-435 EGKYYRPIKSGTYMV
+435 EGKYYRPIKAGTYNV
-450 TFSAEGYNSKMIQVT
+450 TYSAEGYMSKTVQVT
-465 TTDGVAQQLDVQLVP
+465 TTDFTAQQVNVQLVP
-480 EGYVPDTSG
+480 EGGTGQHAV
-489 GGGGGPEDAIE
+489 DAQM
-500 LYASQQMLVYPDPIG
+500 SQVVIYPDPVG
-515 NVMHIRANKQWQT
+515 NVMHVKMDGLWQV
-528 ADAVLFDATGRQVIN
+528 AEAVIYDATGRQVLGFN
-543 FKMTGETTTVD
+543 LTSENTTVE

-564 VRVYNAATNDT
+564 VQFRNIVTGEV
-575 KTITV
+575 KTMTV
-580 VKR
+580 VKN

>member
-1 MKKILVTV
+1 MKKFLGAILFSFM
-9 LWAFLLSG
+9 LCG
-17 LYAQQDQPDIF
+17 LFAQQNQPSLF
-28 DLPEVY
+28 SLPEAY
-34 VDVTLQSQAQLQ
+34 VDVTLQSPAQLQ

-55 KVVKKDGVYQVR
+55 KVVKNNGVYKVR
-67 IWLGPHDYQNFL
+67 LWLGPHDYQNFL
-79 NLGIKYTLYRPAEKW
+79 NLGINYSLTLRTSRW

-108 WNKYPT
+108 WNRYPT
-114 YQVYCDM
+114 YSVYCAM
-121 MDTFQTRFPSLCR
+121 LDTFQRRFPTLCR

-141 TPNNHSLL
+141 TPNNHSLF

-155 NMDGHEQRPQFFYTS
+155 NLDGSEQRPHFFYTS

-178 GFVMMLRLIDY
+178 GFVMLLHLIDY
-189 LLNNYTTDAQVQ
+189 LLNNYTTDPQAQH
-201 NIMDN
+201 IMDN

-221 ARNDNTMGGSSWSG
+221 ARSDNSMGGASWSG

-253 QAGQPAKS
+253 EVGLPAKN

-278 VMSANFHGGAELY
+278 VMSANLHGGAELY
-291 NFPWDSWTT
+291 NFPWDYWTT
-300 YQVSHADLDWWWYM
+300 NQVPHADESWWWLM

-320 TCHKYGSNGYFT
+320 TCHEYGSNGYFT
-332 EETNGVT
+332 EEYDGVT

-359 HCREVTIEISE
+359 HCREVTLEISE

-381 FWTNLKHSLLNYIEE
+381 FWTSLKHSLLNYIEE

-403 TVTDSITGD
+403 TVTDSVTGE

-435 EGKYYRPIKSGTYMV
+435 EGKYYRPIKAGTYTV
-450 TFSAEGYNSKMIQVT
+450 TYSAEGYVSKTVQVT
-465 TTDGVAQQLDVQLVP
+465 TTDGTAQQVDVQLVP
-480 EGYVPDTSG
+480 EGYVAV
-489 GGGGGPEDAIE
+489 DAHS
-500 LYASQQMLVYPDPIG
+500 LQQLVVYPDPVG
-515 NVMHIRANKQWQT
+515 NVMNIRADGQWQN
-528 ADAVLFDATGRQVIN
+528 AEAVIYDATGRQVLS
-543 FKMTGETTTVD
+543 FTLAGENTSVD
-554 VSKLAKGTYF
+554 VTKLAKGSYF
-564 VRVYNAATNDT
+564 VQVRNTATGEV
-575 KTITV
+575 KTVTV
-580 VKR
+580 VKN

>member
-1 MKKILVTV
+1 MKKFLGAILCSFM
-9 LWAFLLSG
+9 LCG
-17 LYAQQDQPDIF
+17 LFAQQNQPDLF
-28 DLPEVY
+28 SLPEAY
-34 VDVTLQSQAQLQ
+34 VDVTLQSPAQLQ

-55 KVVKKDGVYQVR
+55 KVVKNNGVYQVR
-67 IWLGPHDYQNFL
+67 LWLGPHDYQNFL
-79 NLGIKYTLYRPAEKW
+79 NLGIAYTLYRRDGKW

-114 YQVYCDM
+114 YSVYCAM
-121 MDTFQTRFPSLCR
+121 LDTFQRRFPTLCR

-141 TPNNHSLL
+141 TPNNHSLF

-155 NMDGHEQRPQFFYTS
+155 NLDGSEQRPQFFYTS

-178 GFVMMLRLIDY
+178 GFVMMLHLIDY
-189 LLNNYTTDAQVQ
+189 LLNNYTTDPQVQ

-221 ARNDNTMGGSSWSG
+221 ARNDNSMGGSSWGG
-235 SGSTRANAHGVDL
+235 SGSTRANANGVDL
-248 NRNYP
+248 NRHYP
-253 QAGQPAKS
+253 EVGQPAKN

-278 VMSANFHGGAELY
+278 VMSANLHGGAELY

-300 YQVSHADLDWWWYM
+300 NQVPHADESWWWLM

-320 TCHKYGSNGYFT
+320 TCHEYGSNGYFT
-332 EETNGVT
+332 EEYDGVT

-359 HCREVTIEISE
+359 HCREVTLEISE

-381 FWTNLKHSLLNYIEE
+381 FWTSLKHSLLNYIEE

-403 TVTDSITGD
+403 TVTDSITGE

-422 HDINYSEVYSHLP
+422 HDINYSEVYSHFP
-435 EGKYYRPIKSGTYMV
+435 EGKYYRPIKSGTYSV
-450 TFSAEGYNSKMIQVT
+450 TYSAVGYVSKTVQVT
-465 TTDGVAQQLDVQLVP
+465 TTDGTAQQVDVQLVP
-480 EGYVPDTSG
+480 EGYVAVDEHS
-489 GGGGGPEDAIE
+489 
-500 LYASQQMLVYPDPIG
+500 LQQLLVYPDPVG
-515 NVMHIRANKQWQT
+515 NTMNIRADEQWQNT
-528 ADAVLFDATGRQVIN
+528 EAMVYDATGRQVLS
-543 FKMTGETTTVD
+543 FTLSGETTTVD

-564 VRVYNAATNDT
+564 VQVRNIVTGEA
-575 KTITV
+575 KTLTI
-580 VKR
+580 VKN

>member
-9 LWAFLLSG
+9 LCAFILSG

-28 DLPEVY
+28 NLPEVY

-55 KVVKKDGVYQVR
+55 KVMKKDGAYQVR

-79 NLGIKYTLYRPAEKW
+79 NLGIKYTIYRPNTKW

-114 YQVYCDM
+114 YSVYCAM

-141 TPNNHSLL
+141 TPNSHSLL

-201 NIMDN
+201 HIMDN

-221 ARNDNTMGGSSWSG
+221 ARNDNSMGGSSWGG

-253 QAGQPAKS
+253 EVGQPTKN
-261 YEPEIQGMID
+261 YEPEIQGMMD

-278 VMSANFHGGAELY
+278 VMSANLHGGAELY
-291 NFPWDSWTT
+291 NFPWDLWTT
-300 YQVSHADLDWWWYM
+300 NQVSHADLDWWWYM

-359 HCREVTIEISE
+359 HCREVTLEISE

-403 TVTDSITGD
+403 TVTDSITGE
-412 PLEALVFIQN
+412 PLEAMVFIQN

-435 EGKYYRPIKSGTYMV
+435 EGKYYRPIKSGTYTV
-450 TFSAEGYNSKMIQVT
+450 TFSADGYVSKTVQVT
-465 TTDGVAQQLDVQLVP
+465 TTDGTAQQIDVQLVP
-480 EGYVPDTSG
+480 EGYVPDPG
-489 GGGGGPEDAIE
+489 EAVE
-500 LYASQQMLVYPDPIG
+500 LFASQQLLVYPDPVG
-515 NVMHIRANKQWQT
+515 NTMNVRVNGQWQN
-528 ADAVLFDATGRQVIN
+528 AEVLVYDASGRQVMRFN
-543 FKMTGETTTVD
+543 LTGENTMVE

-564 VRVYNAATNDT
+564 VQLRNSVTGEA
-575 KTITV
+575 KTLTV
-580 VKR
+580 VKN